1 MLHLLQKA
9 MKLSEHISGQ
19 INIKN
24 WTEAARLQSM
34 REQLLAGLAELELP
48 TDKEDL
54 ALINQLSNDIKILV
68 AAQLEQ
74 SNQRKN
80 NLLNEIKNNNKSKKM
95 QTAYS
100 GK

>member
-1 MLHLLQKA
+1 MLHLLQEA
-9 MKLSEHISGQ
+9 LKLSEHISEQ

-24 WTEAARLQSM
+24 WTEVEKLQNQ
-34 REQLLAGLAELELP
+34 RKQLLAGLAELELP
-48 TDKEDL
+48 TGKEDL
-54 ALINQLSNDIKILV
+54 ALVNQLSSNIKILV

-74 SNQRKN
+74 SDQRKD

-95 QTAYS
+95 QAAYS